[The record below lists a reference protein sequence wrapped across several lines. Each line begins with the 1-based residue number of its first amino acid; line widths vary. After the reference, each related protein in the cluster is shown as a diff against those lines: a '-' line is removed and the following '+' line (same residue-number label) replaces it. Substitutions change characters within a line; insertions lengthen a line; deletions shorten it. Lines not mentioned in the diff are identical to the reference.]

1 MSTETYFGRILPLN
15 KAWLAKLPAEEVLDS
30 GLPIVDTHHHLWDRL
45 PAALPQGQ
53 KAEDNVYLLDE
64 FAQDLNSGHNT
75 IATVYMQAHA
85 KYRTSGPEEM
95 KPVGETEFAAGV
107 GEQSDRGG
115 HGKTRVCQG
124 IIGEA
129 DLNLGERVR
138 PVLEA
143 HVEAG
148 RGRFRGVRA
157 SAAYDPF
164 PGIGNTINVPGAYAR
179 ADFRA
184 GVAQLTAMGLSL
196 DVWMFHP
203 QLADV
208 VDLARACP
216 DTSMIMG
223 HCGGPLGY
231 GPYAGKRDEVF
242 SQWKRGVTELAKC
255 PNVTM
260 KLGGMMIRL
269 AAIDYVKL
277 PAPPSSTEIARLWGP
292 YISTCIELF
301 GPRRCMFESNFPVE
315 KLGASWITLWNAFK
329 RITAG
334 ATPEEKTQLFSGTA
348 QRVYRL

>member
-1 MSTETYFGRILPLN
+1 MSTETYFGRILPLD
-15 KAWLAKLPAEEVLDS
+15 KAWLAKLPAEEVLDPT
-30 GLPIVDTHHHLWDRL
+30 LPIVDTHHHLWDRL

-53 KAEDNVYLLDE
+53 KAEENVYLLDE

-95 KPVGETEFAAGV
+95 KPVGETEFAAGI

-157 SAAYDPF
+157 SAAYDAF
-164 PGIGNTINVPGAYAR
+164 PGIGNTINVPGAYSR
-179 ADFRA
+179 ADFRV
-184 GVAQLTAMGLSL
+184 GVKQLTAMGLSL

-216 DTSMIMG
+216 DTNMIMG

-301 GPRRCMFESNFPVE
+301 GPRRCVFESNFPVE
-315 KLGASWITLWNAFK
+315 KQGASWVTLWNAFK

-334 ATPEEKTQLFSGTA
+334 ASPDEKAQLFSGNA